1 MCTRPVNVIF
11 KMDDRFNEHIT
22 LSLYYGVSINKGRRE
37 SLIDEAHNE

>member
-1 MCTRPVNVIF
+1 MRTRPEIVIF
-11 KMDDRFNEHIT
+11 KTEDLFNEQIT